1 MDQGVAAIK
10 RFWNFKTLGGACI
23 TLLVG
28 LWLAFPWIVA
38 TGLERWLIQQGYEGV
53 SVSIGRPSW
62 NSLAIL
68 DARFS
73 HELSHEKAVVH
84 IHDLHLDFSVPGL
97 LGSRLDRVTLSK
109 ASVLFKRN
117 TVRGEDSAGTGYAL
131 EEDIEASPLNVL
143 TLSDLAHGFPVLPFG
158 EFLLGELAITREEA
172 TGPLRTVSVA
182 GSMRQREEGLFAE
195 FALRG
200 EGTQSYVLRVTDLAT
215 QILSVQLEHQAQP
228 HKPIA
233 YWRSEADSTGGGIRL
248 RGQIELDVEQA
259 APFLAI
265 VFPVGADLQHVSGRV
280 HASWAGTAQ
289 SATPLASVWR
299 NKSTNVE
306 GMVQGQLRIPE
317 VRGFGKDM
325 LLSASGKFSGNSE
338 RIHWALSRGM
348 VLSVAADG
356 KRVGMLR
363 PIRKELPSGLQP
375 LRVAADEDISG
386 ELFWGQSPIRYTMD
400 GPITLSYGAAASP
413 WRLRFTMMHV
423 TGSGAAIP
431 HIKGS
436 FQYDGAL
443 PPSLT
448 LALAAKAVAAN
459 LRGSWDLEG
468 GRIRGVL
475 DASSVLA
482 ITNLS
487 VNEFTLERA
496 KVGVTEASPFTV
508 DLPSGQWQIES
519 LGLSLNAP
527 EVRTKDG
534 QAHADRIALQLE
546 SARGAASLQS
556 AKGTMAIRGLK
567 VMAEQQSLPTSDWTA
582 RLAVDESIAKAEV
595 EARLQTVPVVAVA
608 VVQQERETQRGTLHL
623 TASPI
628 TFDRSVFRL
637 RQIMTP
643 WRYPFDVTE
652 GTASGSV
659 DLSWGPDQARS
670 DRSVGLRSASGEI
683 TLDRLA
689 VQYRDTQI
697 SGLSTTI
704 AVRMEGRDR
713 LVTVRPAP
721 LTIDSANPGIAV
733 TNLSFTMQGEWN
745 QQESWPAIEIRDL
758 KCELLGG
765 TVTSQGARANFSQLP
780 FSFTLLARHLD
791 LQKILSL
798 EQQKG
803 LEGIGIIDGSL
814 PVTVEKRGITVK
826 DGQLEARP
834 PGGVIRYGASADTAR
849 TVTQANAN
857 MQLVLQALNNFHY
870 TVLRVGAQYGED
882 GTLYLKARI
891 EGRNPDMKKSPPFHF
906 NLTVQENIPALLKSL
921 RLVQGIEESVQKKFV
936 RPQAGGGK

>member
-1 MDQGVAAIK
+1 M
-10 RFWNFKTLGGACI
+10 LGGACV
-23 TLLVG
+23 TLLVS
-28 LWLAFPWIVA
+28 LWLAFPWIA
-38 TGLERWLIQQGYEGV
+38 ETCLERWLIQQGYDDV
-53 SVSIGRPSW
+53 SVSVGRQSW
-62 NSLAIL
+62 NSLTIL

-73 HELSHEKAVVH
+73 HELSHEKVVVRV
-84 IHDLHLDFSVPGL
+84 HDLHLAFSVPGL
-97 LGSRLDRVTLSK
+97 LGSRLDRVTLPK

-117 TVRGEDSAGTGYAL
+117 MVQREDSAGTGYAL
-131 EEDIEASPLNVL
+131 EEDTEASPLNML
-143 TLSDLAHGFPVLPFG
+143 TLRDLAHGFPVLPFG
-158 EFLLGELAITREEA
+158 EFLLGELAVTREEA

-182 GSMRQREEGLFAE
+182 GSVRQRQEGLFAE

-200 EGTQSYVLRVTDLAT
+200 EGTQSYVLRITDLTT

-228 HKPIA
+228 RKPIA

-248 RGQIELDVEQA
+248 RGQIELDVGQA
-259 APFLAI
+259 APFLAV

-280 HASWAGTAQ
+280 QASWAGTAP

-299 NKSTNVE
+299 NQSTHVE

-317 VRGFGKDM
+317 VRGMGKDV
-325 LLSASGKFSGNSE
+325 LLSAAGKFSGNSE
-338 RIHWALSRGM
+338 RVRWVLSRG
-348 VLSVAADG
+348 VVFSVAVDG
-356 KRVGMLR
+356 KRVGLMR
-363 PIRKELPSGLQP
+363 PIREELPSGLQP
-375 LRVAADEDISG
+375 LRLDADQDISG
-386 ELFWGQSPIRYTMD
+386 ELFWGQFPVRYAMD
-400 GPITLSYGAAASP
+400 GPLTLSYGAAASP
-413 WRLRFTMMHV
+413 WRCRFTMAHV
-423 TGSGAAIP
+423 SGAGTAMP
-431 HIKGS
+431 HITGS

-443 PPSLT
+443 PPSL
-448 LALAAKAVAAN
+448 LPGLAAKAVAAE
-459 LRGSWDLEG
+459 LRGRLEMDG
-468 GRIRGVL
+468 DRIRGTL
-475 DASSVLA
+475 NASSTLA
-482 ITNLS
+482 ATEIS
-487 VNEFTLERA
+487 VNEFTLGQA
-496 KVGVTEASPFTV
+496 KVSVTEASPFTV

-519 LGLSLNAP
+519 LGLGLNAP

-534 QAHADRIALQLE
+534 RARADRIAFQLE
-546 SARGAASLQS
+546 SARGAARLQR
-556 AKGTMAIRGLK
+556 AKATMSIRGLK
-567 VMAEQQSLPTSDWTA
+567 VTAEQQSVPASDWTV
-582 RLAVDESIAKAEV
+582 RLAIDESIAKAEI

-608 VVQQERETQRGTLHL
+608 VIQQERETLRGTLHL

-628 TFDRSVFRL
+628 TFDRSAFRL

-643 WRYPFDVTE
+643 WLYPFDVTE

-670 DRSVGLRSASGEI
+670 DRIAGLRSASGEM

-697 SGLSTTI
+697 AGLSTTI
-704 AVRMEGRDR
+704 AVRMEGHDR
-713 LVTVRPAP
+713 LVTVRPA
-721 LTIDSANPGIAV
+721 LLAIDAVNPGVAV
-733 TNLSFTMQGEWN
+733 TNLSFTVQGEWHER
-745 QQESWPAIEIRDL
+745 ESWPTVEIRDV

-765 TVTSQGARANFSQLP
+765 AVTSQGARANFSRLP
-780 FSFTLLARHLD
+780 FSFTLLARQLD

-803 LEGIGIIDGSL
+803 LEGAGMIDGSL

-834 PGGVIRYGASADTAR
+834 PGGVIRYGASADTAKA
-849 TVTQANAN
+849 VTQANAN

-870 TVLRVGAQYGED
+870 NVLQVGAQYAGD
-882 GTLYLKARI
+882 GTLQLKARL

-936 RPQAGGGK
+936 RHQAAGGK